1 MRERIIR
8 RYSTCFKRQVVQ
20 DLETGRFASIGAA
33 REHYGIGGRQTIQ
46 RWLRRY
52 GKNHLQAKV
61 VRVEKPDEADQ
72 MRQLKR
78 QIAELE
84 QALGQ
89 TQAENVLNA
98 AYLKLAC
105 EQLGEDVD
113 KFKKKSGGRR
123 STPRSK
129 GRS

>member
-20 DLETGRFASIGAA
+20 DLENGRFVSIGAA
-33 REHYGIGGRQTIQ
+33 REHYGIGGKTTIQ

-52 GKNHLQAKV
+52 GKNHLQTKV
-61 VRVEKPDEADQ
+61 VRVEKPDEADRI
-72 MRQLKR
+72 RQLKR
-78 QIAELE
+78 QITELQ

-98 AYLKLAC
+98 AYLKAAC

-113 KFKKKSGGRR
+113 KFKKKSAGRR

-129 GRS
+129 DRS